1 MNPSDKIY
9 VAGHNGLIGSAI
21 VRHLLR
27 SGYTNIV
34 IRNRNELD
42 ITLQTNVI
50 SFLNVKN
57 LITYFLQRQKLEG
70 FMRTVPIEP
79 NFSTKT

>member
-50 SFLNVKN
+50 SFFEREKPDYV
-57 LITYFLQRQKLEG
+57 FLQRQKLEG